1 MKSTK
6 FNSLAL
12 MTNNISKTKD
22 MMDKLLVIRV
32 NYKKQLSIQKSLF
45 VKYIVLTSSLFK
57 TIQVY

>member
-1 MKSTK
+1 
-6 FNSLAL
+6 